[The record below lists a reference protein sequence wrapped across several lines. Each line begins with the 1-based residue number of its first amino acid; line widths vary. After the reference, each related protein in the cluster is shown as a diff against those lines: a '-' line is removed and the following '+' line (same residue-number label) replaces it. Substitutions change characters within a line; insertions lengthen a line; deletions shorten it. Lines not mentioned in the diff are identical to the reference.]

1 VRFPLTN
8 DERNQLIVRHLDSV
22 HAAANTFKVQPWI
35 RDELV
40 SAGYEALVLA
50 STRFDPSLNATFS
63 TFAYRPVLGAMY
75 DLLENYSLTATRHR
89 PLPDP
94 DPPYH
99 QGLYSGYPTET
110 GISPQRGPEHLPSH
124 IQDFERS
131 TLTSQ
136 VLAAIERLPPSAG
149 DVLKAHFLHKETLS
163 SAGARLG
170 ISKTRLSVHVARAIQ
185 LLREQLDDGLA
196 SWPDSSP
203 RPKRRYSKEYRAT
216 LVSRA
221 LRPSAN
227 HSQLSREFNVPS
239 STLLTWLKPCR
250 PSVQQGGPVRQCAA
264 A

>member
-1 VRFPLTN
+1 VRFALTN

-35 RDELV
+35 RDDLI

-50 STRFDPSLNATFS
+50 STRFDPFSSATFS
-63 TFAYRPVLGAMY
+63 TFAYRPILGAMY
-75 DLLENYSLTATRHR
+75 DLLDNYKLWSTRHR
-89 PLPDP
+89 PRDIVYDDTTEQTRSLISRDDSRVSHCCPD
-94 DPPYH
+94 Y
-99 QGLYSGYPTET
+99 
-110 GISPQRGPEHLPSH
+110 EHAS
-124 IQDFERS
+124 
-131 TLTSQ
+131 LTAQ
-136 VLAAIERLPPSAG
+136 VLAAVDRLPAPAA
-149 DVLKAHFLHKETLS
+149 DLIKAHFLQEQTLS

-196 SWPDSSP
+196 SWPDPAP
-203 RPKRRYSKEYRAT
+203 RLKRRYSKEYRAT

-221 LRPSAN
+221 LQPSAN

-250 PSVQQGGPVRQCAA
+250 VAVQQEGPTCERTAA
-264 A
+264 

>member
-1 VRFPLTN
+1 MRFSLTN

-22 HAAANTFKVQPWI
+22 HAAANTFKVQLWI
-35 RDELV
+35 RDELI

-50 STRFDPSLNATFS
+50 STRFDPTSNATFA

-75 DLLENYSLTATRHR
+75 DLLDNYKLWSTRHR
-89 PLPDP
+89 PHGIHDDDPTNQARLQNSGDDCLPLHCP
-94 DPPYH
+94 DY
-99 QGLYSGYPTET
+99 
-110 GISPQRGPEHLPSH
+110 EHAS
-124 IQDFERS
+124 
-131 TLTSQ
+131 LTSQ
-136 VLAAIERLPPSAG
+136 VLAAVDRLPPATAH
-149 DVLKAHFLHKETLS
+149 LIKAHFLQEQTLS

-203 RPKRRYSKEYRAT
+203 RPKRRYTKEYRAT

-221 LRPSAN
+221 LEPSAN
-227 HSQLSREFNVPS
+227 HSQLAREFNVPS

-250 PSVQQGGPVRQCAA
+250 AAVQQGEPAQARAA

>member
-1 VRFPLTN
+1 MRFSLTN
-8 DERNQLIVRHLDSV
+8 DERNQLIVCHLDSV

-35 RDELV
+35 RDELI

-50 STRFDPSLNATFS
+50 STRFDPSSNATFS

-75 DLLENYSLTATRHR
+75 DLLDNYKLWSSR
-89 PLPDP
+89 
-94 DPPYH
+94 
-99 QGLYSGYPTET
+99 
-110 GISPQRGPEHLPSH
+110 HLPRDIVYDDTTEQTRKLIPGDENRLSH
-124 IQDFERS
+124 CCPDYEHAS
-131 TLTSQ
+131 LTSQ
-136 VLAAIERLPPSAG
+136 VLAAIDRLPAAAA
-149 DVLKAHFLHKETLS
+149 DLIKTHFLQEQTLS

-196 SWPDSSP
+196 CWPDSSP
-203 RPKRRYSKEYRAT
+203 KPKRRYTKEYRAT

-221 LRPSAN
+221 LQPSAN

-250 PSVQQGGPVRQCAA
+250 EAVQQEGPTCVRTAA
-264 A
+264 